1 MAQRRAGATLRID
14 QHIAQRQP
22 VPVEVGRNDARLLAL
37 VDEDDVDELA
47 DSDDDK
53 KIENLRNFDDPDE
66 YFKARKPPEN
76 RITPKY
82 LKVQI
87 FLFNARS
94 DGLCKTQFNR
104 PI

>member
-1 MAQRRAGATLRID
+1 MYWQIRFWLC
-14 QHIAQRQP
+14 QP
-22 VPVEVGRNDARLLAL
+22 SEPDS
-37 VDEDDVDELA
+37 DDVPIDDVVA